1 MGKGSSKGYIS
12 REAKDNLKFTQ
23 LLSVIDV
30 ISEGSIEGSVDGLK
44 SVLLN
49 STSVLDI
56 EGNINIFGVTVVFRV
71 GEQEQIS
78 SEGFEFF
85 GFETVLGTEVKY
97 DTSIIRIIT
106 FVNIDRLR
114 FIFGVQVLVEIILK
128 GDRNSSEVRLLVQ
141 I

>member
-1 MGKGSSKGYIS
+1 MGKGSSKGYILC
-12 REAKDNLKFTQ
+12 EVKDNLKFMQ

-30 ISEGSIEGSVDGLK
+30 ISEGLIEGSVDGLK

-49 STSVLDI
+49 SMSVLDI
-56 EGNINIFGVTVVFRV
+56 EGNINIFGVMVVFRV
-71 GEQEQIS
+71 GEQEQIL

-85 GFETVLGTEVKY
+85 GFEMVLGMEVKY
-97 DTSIIRIIT
+97 DMLIICIIM
-106 FVNIDRLR
+106 FVNIDCLC

-128 GDRNSSEVRLLVQ
+128 GDRNLLEVCLLVQ

>member
-12 REAKDNLKFTQ
+12 CEVKDNLKFTQ

-106 FVNIDRLR
+106 FVNIDRLC